1 MDLIPVYGIYQDSS
15 ALYVAAVTTSFMDV
29 YPSCDLCRHGFR
41 LCTKVMSLSALAF
54 CSAYADSQGQLRS
67 EVVYNVKSLKPLV
80 HVHLDKASYC
90 MHLLQIRV

>member
-41 LCTKVMSLSALAF
+41 LCTKHKGDVTISFGILF
-54 CSAYADSQGQLRS
+54 CLR
-67 EVVYNVKSLKPLV
+67 
-80 HVHLDKASYC
+80 
-90 MHLLQIRV
+90 